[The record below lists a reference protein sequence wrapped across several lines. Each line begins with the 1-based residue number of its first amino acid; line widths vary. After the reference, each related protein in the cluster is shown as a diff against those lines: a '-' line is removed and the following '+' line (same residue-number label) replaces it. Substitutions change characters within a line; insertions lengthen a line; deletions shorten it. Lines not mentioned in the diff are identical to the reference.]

1 MNLRRSK
8 IRGLPNRGIQAKSR
22 VLSVSQVGRDGDTRM
37 AARWQPQGQCR
48 RGSWDGKEPV
58 GRFER
63 PYAAVPLSLHQ
74 HGTQA
79 SFPRELPLIF
89 LFLTLQ
95 LPPLRAAK
103 AGRDREEGAFDPAAH
118 EWQKSG
124 EGRRRGSRSEEWRAI
139 NLSHE
144 HVPLTS
150 GLATPG

>member
-1 MNLRRSK
+1 M
-8 IRGLPNRGIQAKSR
+8 
-22 VLSVSQVGRDGDTRM
+22 T
-37 AARWQPQGQCR
+37 ARWQPQGQCR
-48 RGSWDGKEPV
+48 RCSWDGKEAV
-58 GRFER
+58 GGSER
-63 PYAAVPLSLHQ
+63 PYAAVPLSLQ
-74 HGTQA
+74 PHGAQG
-79 SFPRELPLIF
+79 SFLRELPLIF

-103 AGRDREEGAFDPAAH
+103 AGRDREEGAFDPGAH

-124 EGRRRGSRSEEWRAI
+124 EGRRRGSGSEERRAI